1 MFALEACQNESI
13 FWLSNNEYFPWSCQ
27 KQKNDLAKVSEEADI
42 IAKTPLDLHP
52 ISKTTSYYYFL
63 DMFIFI

>member
-27 KQKNDLAKVSEEADI
+27 KQNNDLAKVSEEADI
-42 IAKTPLDLHP
+42 SAKTPLL
-52 ISKTTSYYYFL
+52 ISTQSVKP
-63 DMFIFI
+63 